1 MMTNAFSMP
10 FQGFNADAFSKMFAM
25 PDSMGSAARE
35 TMAAS
40 TQSVRASAKGLQD
53 AGSVVMR
60 QLKDHA
66 EMSTEMGKKLADAG
80 SIQDAMQIHA
90 GYVKSSVEANM
101 KGFTELSTLYADTLR
116 EAFAPLAKQAKKASK
131 SA

>member
-25 PDSMGSAARE
+25 PDSMGSTARE

-80 SIQDAMQIHA
+80 SVQDAMQIHA

>member
-1 MMTNAFSMP
+1 MTTSAFSMP

-25 PDSMGSAARE
+25 PDSMGSLARDSM
-35 TMAAS
+35 TAS
-40 TQSVRASAKGLQD
+40 TQSARASAKGLQD

-66 EMSTEMGKKLADAG
+66 ALSVETGKKLADVG
-80 SIQDAMQIHA
+80 SVEDAMAIHA

-101 KGFTELSTLYADTLR
+101 KGFTELSTLYADTMR